1 MSISV
6 QKAPAAV
13 EILKP
18 DTGVFNGGDRHRFG
32 CVRSVSVG
40 VVQVV
45 GVEKYY
51 VPPLSSSRD
60 LCA

>member
-1 MSISV
+1 M

-13 EILKP
+13 EISKP
-18 DTGVFNGGDRHRFG
+18 DAGVFNGGDRHGFG
-32 CVRSVSVG
+32 CVRGVSVV

-51 VPPLSSSRD
+51 VPPLSSSTHTR
-60 LCA
+60 